1 MKKATLFFVF
11 MFIFSAASVSGQARK
26 QLNFGLIGANYEIP
40 VHEDITI
47 APGASTDF
55 NLNWFSLHVKA
66 NYYFDSLF
74 EITNASWDVYG
85 GAGAGYAVYNGDKL
99 EDSDMDIG
107 LHIGGRWFWNFV
119 FSRGSK
125 VLFSK
130 VFKRRIIRNRS
141 FRIWRSEGN

>member
-11 MFIFSAASVSGQARK
+11 MFIFSAASVFGQARK

-107 LHIGGRWFWNFV
+107 LHIGGRWFWNDTWGIYFELGGATTQGATGGIGLTV
-119 FSRGSK
+119 K
-125 VLFSK
+125 L
-130 VFKRRIIRNRS
+130 
-141 FRIWRSEGN
+141 